1 MAVLK
6 EEKHFEQ
13 IAQRIDPRNK
23 LLRAWELKGG
33 ISARVTALEIE
44 QSDGQRKKLIVR
56 QHGAVDLKQ
65 NPQIAADEF
74 KLLYRLQSAHLA
86 TPLPY
91 YFDQS
96 GEILSTPYV
105 VIDYI
110 EGKTEFAP
118 SDAQDL
124 ISQLATHLS
133 SIHAVNYAQLDLSFL
148 PSQEA
153 ISAEK
158 LREHQ
163 EDEEAEAQERQI
175 QHALE
180 AVWPFPQHNPSVLLH
195 GDFWPGNVLWKD
207 RQLVAIIDWE
217 DARIG
222 DPLSDLANSRLEILW
237 AFGNEAMQRFT
248 AYYRS
253 LTNINLTTLPH
264 WDLYAA
270 WRPVAQFAEWAADEL
285 TEKTMRERHS
295 WFIAQALENL
305 VQVKGA
311 QQKFPKPGSAWDHQP
326 FG

>member
-1 MAVLK
+1 MFASKYLNLGYILVIDL
-6 EEKHFEQ
+6 EKDKRFNQ
-13 IAQRIDPRNK
+13 VVQKIDPRNK
-23 LLRAWELKGG
+23 LVRAWELKGG

-44 QSDGQRKKLIVR
+44 QSDGQTKKLIVR

-74 KLLYRLQSAHLA
+74 KLLHRLQSANLA

-105 VIDYI
+105 VIEYI

-118 SDAQDL
+118 SDIQDL

-133 SIHAVNYAQLDLSFL
+133 RIHAVNYAQLDLSFL
-148 PSQEA
+148 PLQEA
-153 ISAEK
+153 ICAEK

-163 EDEEAEAQERQI
+163 EDEEAEAQERRI
-175 QHALE
+175 QDALE
-180 AVWPFPQHNPSVLLH
+180 AAWPFPQHNPSVLLH

-217 DARIG
+217 DARLG
-222 DPLSDLANSRLEILW
+222 DPLSDIANSRLEILW
-237 AFGNEAMQRFT
+237 AFGSEAMQSFT
-248 AYYRS
+248 EYYRS
-253 LTNINLTTLPH
+253 LTNIDLTNLPY

-270 WRPVAQFAEWAADEL
+270 WRPAAQFAEWAADEFA
-285 TEKTMRERHS
+285 EKTMRERHS
-295 WFIAQALENL
+295 WFIVQALENL

-311 QQKFPKPGSAWDHQP
+311 QQ
-326 FG
+326 

>member
-6 EEKHFEQ
+6 EEKQFERIVQ
-13 IAQRIDPRNK
+13 KIDPRHK
-23 LLRAWELKGG
+23 LIRAWELKGG

-44 QSDGQRKKLIVR
+44 QFDGQTKKLIVR

-74 KLLYRLQSAHLA
+74 KLLHRLRSVHLA
-86 TPLPY
+86 TPQPY
-91 YFDQS
+91 YCDQS

-105 VIDYI
+105 VIEYI

-118 SDAQDL
+118 SDTQDL
-124 ISQLATHLS
+124 LLQLATHLS
-133 SIHAVNYAQLDLSFL
+133 GIHAVNYAQLDLSFL
-148 PSQEA
+148 PLQEA
-153 ISAEK
+153 IFAEK

-175 QHALE
+175 QHTLE
-180 AVWPFPQHNPSVLLH
+180 AVWPFPQYNPSVLLH

-207 RQLVAIIDWE
+207 GQLVAIIDWE

-222 DPLSDLANSRLEILW
+222 DPLADLANSRLEILW
-237 AFGNEAMQRFT
+237 AFGDEAMQRFT
-248 AYYRS
+248 ESYQS
-253 LTNINLTTLPH
+253 LTNIDLTNLPH

-270 WRPVAQFAEWAADEL
+270 WRPAAQFAEWAADEF
-285 TEKTMRERHS
+285 TAKIMRERHS

-311 QQKFPKPGSAWDHQP
+311 QQ
-326 FG
+326 